1 MALRLKGQEV
11 EIRISKAGV
20 LLDTITKVTNFEFEA
35 KVEMSEEGFL
45 GATTNEYD
53 EIYNGC
59 SFNFE
64 VHLDTPDWLDFQ
76 QNIIDKARR
85 VTPDVQFSISAVLF
99 WPAGA
104 TKAVL
109 IPDAHFGALPIS
121 VGGRADFVTA
131 KCEGGASEFT
141 LQDL

>member
-11 EIRISKAGV
+11 EVRISRAGV
-20 LLDTITKVTNFEFEA
+20 LLDTITKVTNFEFEV

-53 EIYNGC
+53 EIFNGC
-59 SFNFE
+59 SFSFE

-76 QNIIDKARR
+76 QRIVDKARR

-99 WPAGA
+99 WPGGA
-104 TKAVL
+104 TKAV
-109 IPDAHFGALPIS
+109 IVPDAHFGALPIS
-121 VGGRADFVTA
+121 MGGRSEFVTA
-131 KCEGGASEFT
+131 SCEGGASSYT